1 MCSVAKPFLFS
12 IGSYLED
19 YRQDVRR
26 LVKLTP
32 RIKFIAITIDELL
45 LVPLLIVLA
54 YYFVPELLPVTI
66 VVSFI
71 GAAIFVAIKYYL
83 VYDSLKE
90 GSYYLYDL
98 AGTRCMV
105 IEQVTHNSGKVKVGA
120 EIWDARSEYEE
131 IPRGTEVV
139 IVSREN
145 FKVRVKPWQSD
156 QN

>member
-1 MCSVAKPFLFS
+1 
-12 IGSYLED
+12 
-19 YRQDVRR
+19 

-32 RIKFIAITIDELL
+32 KIKFIAITIDELL
-45 LVPLLIVLA
+45 LIPLLIALA
-54 YYFVPELLPVTI
+54 YYFVPELLAFTI
-66 VVSFI
+66 VASI
-71 GAAIFVAIKYYL
+71 TGGALFVAIKYYL

-90 GSYYLYDL
+90 GSYYLYNL
-98 AGTRCMV
+98 EGTRCTV

-120 EIWDARSEYEE
+120 EIWEARSEFGE
-131 IPRGTEVV
+131 IPRGTEAV